1 MELFDRTSG
10 CLTDEGLQA
19 LADGQLD
26 ELSRLE
32 AAEHLAFCDACLDR
46 YTALLAGPMIVQPP
60 QDLQK
65 PVWQRIRSQMFRV
78 LTNRYATAA
87 AAVAI
92 AFCLWG
98 SGLFQGLVPTP
109 DAQLTPALQLQQT
122 EQTQQTLEQRLAFN
136 EAARSASRS
145 LSSLFDSVS
154 DGISKA
160 VTSPR
165 LTNNPKE

>member
-19 LADGQLD
+19 LADGQLN

-65 PVWQRIRSQMFRV
+65 PVWQRIRSQIFRV

-98 SGLFQGLVPTP
+98 SGLFQGLVPTA

-122 EQTQQTLEQRLAFN
+122 EQTLEHRLAFN

>member
-32 AAEHLAFCDACLDR
+32 AAEHLAFCDACLDH

-98 SGLFQGLVPTP
+98 SGLFQGLVPTA

-122 EQTQQTLEQRLAFN
+122 EQTLERRLAFN

-165 LTNNPKE
+165 LTNDPKE

>member
-46 YTALLAGPMIVQPP
+46 YTALLAGSMIVQPP

-98 SGLFQGLVPTP
+98 SGLFQGLVPTA

-122 EQTQQTLEQRLAFN
+122 EQTLERRLAFN

-165 LTNNPKE
+165 LTNDPKE

>member
-1 MELFDRTSG
+1 MELFDQTSG
-10 CLTDEGLQA
+10 CLTDEGLRA
-19 LADGQLD
+19 LADGQLN

-98 SGLFQGLVPTP
+98 SGLFQGLVPTA

-122 EQTQQTLEQRLAFN
+122 EQTLERRLAFN

-165 LTNNPKE
+165 LTNDPKE